1 MLENRKKRNS
11 SFKPWSVDVKSGHCA
26 TGTDFHASFDPNP
39 TPSGA
44 IKAIGLFGRRDEAVI
59 SVTEQMKL
67 ATLAIE
73 EAVGGYVV
81 WGEYYDIPV
90 FQELEISLL
99 GEIYGFYPNLAM
111 RSSLFFKQ
119 PCDAEVYQREWIFS
133 DNGVSHRSNGL
144 ISGESTGEIDLAIL
158 HPGIYEIQLK
168 ILKSIAGSFFKMHE
182 LKIPSNIEGWVE
194 VDRRKAG

>member
-1 MLENRKKRNS
+1 MLENRKKHNS
-11 SFKPWSVDVKSGHCA
+11 AFQPWSVDIKSGHCA
-26 TGTDFHASFDPNP
+26 TGTDLHASFDPKP

-44 IKAIGLFGRRDEAVI
+44 IKAIGPFGGQEEGVG

-90 FQELEISLL
+90 FQELQISLL
-99 GEIYGFYPNLAM
+99 GEMYGFYPNLAM

-119 PCDAEVYQREWIFS
+119 PCDAEVHQREWIFN

-144 ISGESTGEIDLAIL
+144 ICGESKGEIDLEIL
-158 HPGIYEIQLK
+158 HPGSYEIQLK
-168 ILKSIAGSFFKMHE
+168 ILKSIAGSFFKILD

-194 VDRRKAG
+194 VDRRITG